1 MASRRH
7 SLFAMLTLLLAT
19 VESAPAAES
28 GPIAGLKQTFEHFGV
43 EPKLILFQLISF
55 LILFG
60 VLYKFGIK
68 PTVATMEERNAKI
81 AAGLKHAEETQ
92 ARLAAAQSESAA
104 IIKAAQLDAQK
115 AIDEA
120 RKAAKE
126 FGDKQ
131 QAEAIARAA
140 DLLVKAQQ
148 SIELE
153 HKKML
158 DQARGEIARLVV
170 KTTEQVLARKLT
182 DADRAAYN
190 EAATKELSVR

>member
-1 MASRRH
+1 
-7 SLFAMLTLLLAT
+7 MLPLLLAT
-19 VESAPAAES
+19 VDAATHAAQP
-28 GPIAGLKQTFEHFGV
+28 GPLEGLQQTFEHFGV
-43 EPKLILFQLISF
+43 EWRFVVFQVISF

-60 VLYKFGIK
+60 VLYQFGIK
-68 PTVATMEERNAKI
+68 PTIATMEERNKKI
-81 AAGLKHAEETQ
+81 DSGLKNAEAT
-92 ARLAAAQSESAA
+92 AAKLAATQQETAA
-104 IIKAAQLDAQK
+104 LIKAAQLDASK
-115 AIDEA
+115 LIEEA

-131 QAEAIARAA
+131 QADAIARAA
-140 DLLVKAQQ
+140 DTLAKAQQ
-148 SIELE
+148 AIELE

-158 DQARGEIARLVV
+158 DQARSEIARLVV

>member
-1 MASRRH
+1 
-7 SLFAMLTLLLAT
+7 MLPILLAVT
-19 VESAPAAES
+19 EAAHEP
-28 GPIAGLKQTFEHFGV
+28 GVAEKFGLDWKYVVIQA
-43 EPKLILFQLISF
+43 ISF

-68 PTVATMEERNAKI
+68 PTIATMEARNQKI

-92 ARLAAAQSESAA
+92 ARLAAAAAESAA

-120 RKAAKE
+120 RKAAKD

-131 QAEAIARAA
+131 QAEATALAA
-140 DLLVKAQQ
+140 DTFVKAQQ
-148 SIELE
+148 AIELE

-158 DQARGEIARLVV
+158 NEARGEIARLVV
-170 KTTEQVLARKLT
+170 KTTEQVLAKKLS

-190 EAATKELSVR
+190 EAATKELTVL

>member
-1 MASRRH
+1 
-7 SLFAMLTLLLAT
+7 MLNLLLAT
-19 VESAPAAES
+19 VETTAHTAEAA
-28 GPIAGLKQTFEHFGV
+28 GPIEGLKQTFVHFGV
-43 EPKLILFQLISF
+43 EPKYLVMQVISF

-68 PTVATMEERNAKI
+68 PTIATMEERNKKI
-81 AAGLKHAEETQ
+81 ESGLKNAEETQ
-92 ARLAAAQSESAA
+92 VRLAAAQQESAA
-104 IIKAAQLDAQK
+104 LIKAAQVEANK
-115 AIDEA
+115 AIEEA

-131 QAEAIARAA
+131 QADAIARAA
-140 DLLVKAQQ
+140 DLLTKAQQ

-170 KTTEQVLARKLT
+170 KTTEQVLAKKLS
-182 DADRAAYN
+182 DADRAVYN
-190 EAATKELSVR
+190 DAASKELSVR